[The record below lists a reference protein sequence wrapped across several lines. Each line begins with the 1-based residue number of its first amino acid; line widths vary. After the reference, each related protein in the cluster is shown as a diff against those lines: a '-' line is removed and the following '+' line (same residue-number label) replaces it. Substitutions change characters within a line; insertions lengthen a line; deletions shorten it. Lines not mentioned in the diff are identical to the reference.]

1 MRTPRI
7 FAAETPRLSAL
18 YEYDALDGR
27 ADPQLDEVVDLA
39 ARLFDVPIALV
50 SLVGKDT
57 QVFAAK
63 FGLAACETSRDVSFC
78 AHELDGDDIL
88 VVADALHDPRF
99 HDNPLVRG
107 EPNIRFYAG
116 APLCSPS
123 GHTIGRLC
131 IIDREPRSGLS
142 ARDRKSLRDLAR
154 LAMDR
159 LEHRR
164 LTAASEVG
172 QSRFHNIAQTS
183 PDAIV
188 CADHGGKIS
197 FWNSTAERLFGFAAE
212 EAVGQD
218 LGLIVPHA
226 MREGHSGGLERV
238 ATGGAPRLVGKTI
251 ALDAMHKDGHTFP
264 IELSLSMWREDGKA
278 SFGAIMRDITERR
291 ENEDRLFYLAHHDAL
306 TSLPNR
312 TVLRERLEKA
322 IAQQT
327 PFHLLLV
334 DLDGFK
340 GVNDTGGHSLG
351 DKLLKQVA
359 KRLLDCSRN
368 IDTVA
373 RLGGDEFA
381 ILVSSTDGHEPEVAA
396 DCMIST
402 IGSAFTIDGQR
413 VHIGASIGIAS
424 YPEHGG
430 SAEELLSNADLAMY
444 QAKREGRRCKR
455 VFTDTLRKT
464 ALERRAFEHELRR
477 ALDEEEFV
485 VFYQPQVSLH
495 DNRLIGAEAL
505 VRWHHPTRGLLQPS
519 EFLPAIEAGMFA
531 VELGTWVLE
540 TACAQ
545 AVSWRARCAHFRMGV
560 NLFEAQFGNG
570 NLAAEVRRILERTG
584 LPAAALE
591 LEVTEN
597 VILRHD
603 GTMLGAL
610 EALHLD
616 GVAVAFDDF
625 GTGFASLSMLK
636 TYPLTRIKI
645 DRTFVTDIGI
655 DPTDAVI
662 VSATAALGAG
672 LGLDVIAEGI
682 ETEGQRDLLQLAG
695 CNSGQGYLFG
705 KPMPPEDFERC
716 MFEPG
721 EMPTSARALA

>member
-1 MRTPRI
+1 MRTPKI
-7 FAAETPRLSAL
+7 LADETTRLSAL
-18 YEYDALDGR
+18 YEYDALNSGP
-27 ADPQLDEVVDLA
+27 DPQLEEVVDLA
-39 ARLFDVPIALV
+39 SRLFEVPIALV
-50 SLVGKDT
+50 SLVDSDT

-63 FGLAACETSRDVSFC
+63 TGLAACGTSRDVSFC
-78 AHELDGDDIL
+78 AHELDSDDIL
-88 VVADALHDPRF
+88 VVNDALHDPRF
-99 HDNPLVRG
+99 YDNPLVTG

-116 APLCSPS
+116 APLRSPL
-123 GHTIGRLC
+123 GYTIGRLC
-131 IIDREPRSGLS
+131 IIDRNPRNGLS

-159 LEHRR
+159 LDHRR
-164 LTAASEVG
+164 LTVASHIG
-172 QSRFHNIAQTS
+172 QSRFHNIAATS

-188 CADHGGKIS
+188 CADHAGKIT
-197 FWNSTAERLFGFAAE
+197 FWNSTAERLFGFLAE
-212 EAVGQD
+212 EAIGRD
-218 LGLIVPHA
+218 LDLIVPHA
-226 MREGHSGGLERV
+226 MRGGHGGGLKRV
-238 ATGGAPRLVGKTI
+238 AAGGPTRLVGKTI
-251 ALDAMHKDGHTFP
+251 ALDAMHKDGRNFP
-264 IELSLSMWREDGKA
+264 IELSLSMWDEDGNA
-278 SFGAIMRDITERR
+278 SFGAIMRDITQRR
-291 ENEDRLFYLAHHDAL
+291 ENEDRLFQLAHHDAL
-306 TSLPNR
+306 TALPNR
-312 TVLRERLEKA
+312 TVVLERLEEA
-322 IAQQT
+322 IAQEE

-359 KRLLDCSRN
+359 ERLLDCSRS

-381 ILVSSTDGHEPEVAA
+381 ILIAGSNSREPEMAA
-396 DCMIST
+396 DCIISA
-402 IGSAFTIDGQR
+402 IGSAFLIEAQR
-413 VHIGASIGIAS
+413 VHIGASVGIAS
-424 YPEHGG
+424 FPDHGC

-455 VFTDTLRKT
+455 VFTDSLRKT
-464 ALERRAFEHELRR
+464 ALNRRAFEDELRR

-485 VFYQPQVSLH
+485 LFYQPQVDLR
-495 DNRLIGAEAL
+495 DNRVIGAEAL
-505 VRWHHPTRGLLQPS
+505 VRWRHPTRGLLLPS

-531 VELGTWVLE
+531 VELGAWVLE

-545 AVSWRARCAHFRMGV
+545 AVSWRAQCTHFRMGV
-560 NLFEAQFGNG
+560 NLFEAQFGSG
-570 NLAAEVRRILERTG
+570 NLAADVRRILERTG
-584 LPAAALE
+584 LPAAGLE

-610 EALHLD
+610 EELHLD
-616 GVAVAFDDF
+616 GVAIAFDDF

-645 DRTFVTDIGI
+645 DRSFVTDIGI

-672 LGLDVIAEGI
+672 LGLDVIAEGV
-682 ETEGQRDLLQLAG
+682 ETEGQRDLLRLAG

-705 KPMPPEDFERC
+705 KPMSATDFERYT
-716 MFEPG
+716 FEP
-721 EMPTSARALA
+721 EQMHTSPSPAA